1 MDAHER
7 RWFAGQV
14 AHFEHHGFFDTIRIM
29 PRESVNAELSPTR
42 GKCGFGDLYE
52 TKRAISGRF
61 VVAICQIASIIMA
74 PSGTAFRHAA
84 G

>member
-7 RWFAGQV
+7 RGTARQV
-14 AHFEHHGFFDTIRIM
+14 AHFENDRFFDPIRIV

-42 GKCGFGDLYE
+42 GKCGFGDLFE
-52 TKRAISGRF
+52 TKRAIAGRF
-61 VVAICQIASIIMA
+61 MVATCQIASIIMA
-74 PSGTAFRHAA
+74 PGGTAFRHAA